1 MSSSGHSAR
10 LTALTRALAERWRQT
25 RESWRDAKAREFEEH
40 FVAELESSVD
50 SASRSIEELEGILRK
65 IRSDCE

>member
-1 MSSSGHSAR
+1 VSGGGHAAR
-10 LTALTRALAERWRQT
+10 LVALTRALAERWRQT

-40 FVAELESSVD
+40 FMAELESSVD
-50 SASRSIEELEGILRK
+50 SAGRSIEELEGILRR